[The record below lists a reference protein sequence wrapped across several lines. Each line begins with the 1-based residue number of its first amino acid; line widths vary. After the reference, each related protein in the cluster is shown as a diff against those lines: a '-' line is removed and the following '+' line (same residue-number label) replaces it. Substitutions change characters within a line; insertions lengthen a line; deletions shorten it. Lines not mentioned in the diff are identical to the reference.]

1 MHLAS
6 LIDLAAARYPEA
18 EAIIDGDRRLT
29 YHAWQT
35 RIRRVAHALHA
46 RGIRPGDHVVF
57 LLKNRLEHATAYWAC
72 QRIGAIATPLNWRWS
87 AGDISFCVQDA
98 EAVAVICEPA
108 SHAAAQAV
116 RPSLSGVHTW
126 IYVGDPV
133 PTDYLAFSTLLEDDG
148 AAEAPSA
155 AVSESDISIMLYT
168 SGTTGRPK
176 GVPRTHRAE
185 YSAALAHSL
194 QSRNSLQDRTL
205 GVMPLYHTMGIRS
218 TIVMALL
225 NGCLICLPDWSP
237 EAAARLIVNE
247 RISALY
253 LVPTLYHDLINASA
267 FSREA
272 AKSVTKLGYAGA
284 PMSGTLTRRVAE
296 MFQPQVFVNHL
307 GSTEIYTFTICD
319 RILEK
324 PTCAGRAGVFSQVR
338 IVRADADRR
347 GDPDD
352 ILPRGETGELI
363 VSLSSPEAFQGYWR
377 RPEADAKALRGGWYF
392 SGDLVYADED
402 GDIFTV
408 GRVDDMIISGGENI
422 YPIEVEEVVSRH
434 PQVDEACVVG
444 LSDQRWGQVVTAL
457 VVPKRKADGSFVALS
472 AADLDTFCRQAE
484 GFADFKRPR
493 RYEFVSA
500 LPKSPTGK
508 LLRRRLLEGGYETL

>member
-1 MHLAS
+1 MHLAN
-6 LIDLAAARYPEA
+6 LIDLAAARYPEV

-35 RIRRVAHALHA
+35 HIRRVTHALQA

-87 AGDISFCVQDA
+87 AGDIAFCVQDA
-98 EAVAVICEPA
+98 EAVAVICEQA
-108 SHAAAQAV
+108 SLAAVQAA
-116 RPSLSGVHTW
+116 RSALSGVHTW
-126 IYVGDPV
+126 IYVGDPA
-133 PTDYLAFSTLLEDDG
+133 PADCLAFSALLEDDG
-148 AAEAPSA
+148 AAGAPPA
-155 AVSESDISIMLYT
+155 EVSESDISTMLYT

-194 QSRNSLQDRTL
+194 QSQNSLQDRTL

-237 EAAARLIVNE
+237 EAAARLIASEGVT
-247 RISALY
+247 ALY
-253 LVPTLYHDLINASA
+253 LVPTLYHDLVNAPS
-267 FSREA
+267 FTREA
-272 AKSVTKLGYAGA
+272 AASVTKLGYAGA
-284 PMSGTLTRRVAE
+284 PMSGTLTQQVAD
-296 MFQPQVFVNHL
+296 MFQPRVFVNHL

-338 IVRADADRR
+338 IVRADADGQ

-352 ILPRGETGELI
+352 ILPQGETGELI
-363 VSLSSPEAFQGYWR
+363 VSLASPEAFQGYWR
-377 RPEADAKALRGGWYF
+377 RPEADEKALRAGWYF
-392 SGDLVYADED
+392 SGDLVYQDED

-422 YPIEVEEVVSRH
+422 YPIEVEEVISRH
-434 PQVDEACVVG
+434 PQVYEACVVG
-444 LSDQRWGQVVTAL
+444 LPDQRWGQVVTAF
-457 VVPKRKADGSFVALS
+457 VVPKRKADGSFVAVGAS
-472 AADLDTFCRQAE
+472 ALDTFCRQAE
-484 GFADFKRPR
+484 DFADFKRPR
-493 RYEFVSA
+493 RYEFVSE

-508 LLRRRLLEGGYETL
+508 LLRRRLLEGGYETV